1 MRRFYAIAFTVLYM
15 LAMYR
20 PVAPVFDYLMNR
32 DYIAEVFC
40 INKDKPELSCNGQCY
55 LMKSLKEKQ
64 PQDNSKAPPIKLQD
78 YPIGFFNILELPGVY
93 VPVLEQEFTSHPS
106 KRIASFKA
114 AIFHPPNRTV

>member
-1 MRRFYAIAFTVLYM
+1 MRTFYALAFTVLYM

-55 LMKSLKEKQ
+55 LMKTLKEKQ
-64 PQDNSKAPPIKLQD
+64 QQDNSKVPPINLQE
-78 YPIGFFNILELPGVY
+78 YPIGFFNILEITAIL
-93 VPVLEQEFTSHPS
+93 VPVPVQEFTTHPS
-106 KRIASFKA
+106 EKIASFKA